1 MYPDGLP
8 LMSQHLEKILAHAE
22 RQLTSEGSR
31 RLRERLD
38 LYKKFLK
45 IEEHRLRLKHYS
57 GAGGLE
63 IVRDRAALLDIVLR
77 HLFEGALEGST
88 YEDKAPP
95 VALLAIGGYGRGELS
110 PYSDVDILFLH
121 DSSRISAEAAEVI
134 EQVLYMLWD
143 VGFKVGHS
151 TRSIDEA
158 IKLAN
163 ADVLTKTSLLES
175 RFLAGDHRRH
185 SKFRREFF
193 ERCVR
198 GQVDSYLKWRLENQD
213 ERHRKYGGSVFMQ
226 EPNVKNACGGL
237 RDYHNLQ
244 WICYFRDGM
253 MSTAKLVERKFIS
266 ESDRRAIDRAYD
278 FLLRVRTELHYLSKR
293 PSDLLTLFYQGQIA
307 NSFHYPQKNVL
318 RRSESFMRDYYQ
330 HARTIYL
337 TAKRVTEGFLLPDL
351 SEKEQKP
358 VFGFLAKRKLKT
370 EQFDGF
376 YSHGRLIYAEN
387 PEVFHEDPFRLIRVF
402 LYAQQRELELS
413 SELQQLIRRRTR
425 LVNRTFQYARAARE
439 TFQAILS
446 RKGQVGHI
454 LRMMHEV
461 DFLGKYLPEFGEL
474 TCLVQ
479 HEFFHRY
486 TADEHT
492 LVCIEKLDSLIDT
505 EDPKLAPYKSLFL
518 KVEDPYVLYLAL
530 LLHDTG
536 KASGARHHAEAS
548 ALSAQKVAARL
559 QLAPERRR
567 KRIFLFNHHITL
579 SELVNGQ
586 NLEDSATIADFA
598 EVVRNPENL
607 DGLMLLT
614 LADGQGTG
622 GQNWSDWKETLVW
635 QLYHATSSYLHDERE
650 FFAERRIARE
660 DLQQAVAKK
669 MAKDSAEEI
678 EVHFNSMPDRYF
690 QSHNVNEIV
699 GHLRLFRS
707 FVESRVRN
715 PSLALSAAVK
725 WHSKPDQGHSEFWI
739 CTWDRAALMA
749 KIAGS
754 FATASINIL
763 SADVYTRVDNLML
776 AIFRVCDTSFR
787 PVSDERDLQQV
798 ESVLQESLEKIDYDF
813 APLLEKARKRTA
825 FHLPIG
831 LELPTKLV
839 ISNEIHSGYTVI
851 DLQTADRL
859 GLLYDLLIC
868 LSGAKV
874 NIASSRIAT
883 EKGAA
888 FDSFYV
894 TDLEARKI
902 TDEATLRHLQK
913 SLLAAATGGEYGRKQ
928 APPVSR

>member
-1 MYPDGLP
+1 
-8 LMSQHLEKILAHAE
+8 
-22 RQLTSEGSR
+22 
-31 RLRERLD
+31 
-38 LYKKFLK
+38 
-45 IEEHRLRLKHYS
+45 
-57 GAGGLE
+57 
-63 IVRDRAALLDIVLR
+63 
-77 HLFEGALEGST
+77 
-88 YEDKAPP
+88 
-95 VALLAIGGYGRGELS
+95 
-110 PYSDVDILFLH
+110 
-121 DSSRISAEAAEVI
+121 
-134 EQVLYMLWD
+134 MLWD

-163 ADVLTKTSLLES
+163 SDVLTKTSLLES

-198 GQVDSYLKWRLENQD
+198 GQVDHYLKWRLENQD

-226 EPNVKNACGGL
+226 EPNIKNGCGGL
-237 RDYHNLQ
+237 RDYHNMQ
-244 WICYFRDGM
+244 WICYFRDGV
-253 MSTAKLVERKFIS
+253 MSTAKLVERKYIS
-266 ESDRRAIDRAYD
+266 ESERRAIDRAYD
-278 FLLRVRTELHYLSKR
+278 FLQRVRTEFHYLSKR
-293 PSDLLTLFYQGQIA
+293 PSDLMTLFYQGQIA

-337 TAKRVTEGFLLPDL
+337 TAKRVTEGFLLPDIR
-351 SEKEQKP
+351 EKEQKP

-376 YSHGRLIYAEN
+376 YSHGRLIYSEN

-413 SELQQLIRRRTR
+413 PELQQLIRRRTR

-461 DFLGKYLPEFGEL
+461 DFLGKYIPEFGEL

-492 LVCIEKLDSLIDT
+492 LVCIEKLDLVIDT
-505 EDPKLAPYKSLFL
+505 EDPKLSPYKSLFL
-518 KVEDPYVLYLAL
+518 QLEDPYVLYLAL

-548 ALSAQKVAARL
+548 ALNAQKVAARL
-559 QLAPERRR
+559 QLSPERRR
-567 KRIFLFNHHITL
+567 RLILLVDHHMTL
-579 SELVNGQ
+579 SEIAQ
-586 NLEDSATIADFA
+586 RRNLEDSATIADFA

-607 DGLMLLT
+607 DALMLLT

-635 QLYHATSSYLHDERE
+635 HLYHATSSYLHDERE
-650 FFAERRIARE
+650 FFAERKIARE

-690 QSHNVNEIV
+690 QSHNINEIV

-707 FVESRVRN
+707 FVELRSRN
-715 PSLALSAAVK
+715 PKLALSAAVK

-813 APLLEKARKRTA
+813 TPLLEKARKRTA

-831 LELPTKLV
+831 LELPTKLM
-839 ISNEIHSGYTVI
+839 ISNEINSGYTVI

-859 GLLYDLLIC
+859 GLLYDVLVC
-868 LSGAKV
+868 LSRAKV
-874 NIASSRIAT
+874 NIALSRIAT

-894 TDLEARKI
+894 TDLEGRKI
-902 TDEATLRHLQK
+902 TEEAVLRRLQT
-913 SLLAAATGGEYGRKQ
+913 SLLASATGGEYGKK
-928 APPVSR
+928 

>member
-1 MYPDGLP
+1 
-8 LMSQHLEKILAHAE
+8 MSQHLEKILAHAE

-77 HLFEGALEGST
+77 HLFDGAMEGSA
-88 YEDKAPP
+88 YEDKTPP

-121 DSSRISAEAAEVI
+121 DSPRISAEAADVI

-143 VGFKVGHS
+143 IGFKVGHS

-163 ADVLTKTSLLES
+163 SDVVTKTSLLES

-198 GQVDSYLKWRLENQD
+198 GQVDNYLKWRVENQD

-226 EPNVKNACGGL
+226 EPNIKNGCGGL
-237 RDYHNLQ
+237 RDYHNMQ
-244 WICYFRDGM
+244 WICYFRDGV
-253 MSTAKLVERKFIS
+253 MSTAKLVERKYIT

-330 HARTIYL
+330 HGRTIYL
-337 TAKRVTEGFLLPDL
+337 TAKRFTEGFLLPDI

-387 PEVFHEDPFRLIRVF
+387 PEIFHEDPFRLIRVF

-446 RKGQVGHI
+446 RKGQVGRI

-461 DFLGKYLPEFGEL
+461 DLLGKYLPEFGEL

-492 LVCIEKLDSLIDT
+492 LVCIEKLDLLIDT

-518 KVEDPYVLYLAL
+518 KLEDPYVLYLAV

-559 QLAPERRR
+559 QLVPERRR
-567 KRIFLFNHHITL
+567 KLILLVDHHMTL
-579 SELVNGQ
+579 SEIAQ
-586 NLEDSATIADFA
+586 RRNLEDSTTIADFA

-660 DLQQAVAKK
+660 DLQLAVAKK

-690 QSHNVNEIV
+690 QSHHVNEII

-707 FVESRVRN
+707 FVEMRSRN
-715 PSLALSAAVK
+715 PKLALSAAVK

-787 PVSDERDLQQV
+787 PVSDERDIQQV
-798 ESVLQESLEKIDYDF
+798 ESVLQESLQKIDYDF
-813 APLLEKARKRTA
+813 APLMEKARKRTA

-831 LELPTKLV
+831 MELPTKLV
-839 ISNEIHSGYTVI
+839 VSNEIHSGYTVI

-868 LSGAKV
+868 LSRAEV

-894 TDLEARKI
+894 TDLDGRKI
-902 TDEATLRHLQK
+902 TDEATLRHLQT
-913 SLLAAATGGEYGRKQ
+913 SLLAAATGGEYGKK
-928 APPVSR
+928 

>member
-1 MYPDGLP
+1 
-8 LMSQHLEKILAHAE
+8 MSQHLEKILAHAE

-77 HLFEGALEGST
+77 HLFEGALDGSD
-88 YEDKAPP
+88 YADKTPP

-175 RFLAGDHRRH
+175 RFLAGDHRMH

-198 GQVDSYLKWRLENQD
+198 GQVDHYLRWRLENQD

-226 EPNVKNACGGL
+226 EPNIKNGCGGL
-237 RDYHNLQ
+237 RDYHNMQ
-244 WICYFRDGM
+244 WICYFRDGV
-253 MSTAKLVERKFIS
+253 MSTAKLVERKYIS

-293 PSDLLTLFYQGQIA
+293 PSDLLTLFFQGQIA

-330 HARTIYL
+330 HGRTIYL
-337 TAKRVTEGFLLPDL
+337 TAKRVTEGFLLPDI

-387 PEVFHEDPFRLIRVF
+387 PEIFHEDPFRLIRVF

-461 DFLGKYLPEFGEL
+461 DFLGKYMPEFGEL

-518 KVEDPYVLYLAL
+518 KLEDPYVLYLAL

-567 KRIFLFNHHITL
+567 KLILLVDHHMTL
-579 SELVNGQ
+579 SEIAQ
-586 NLEDSATIADFA
+586 RRNLEDSATIADFA

-635 QLYHATSSYLHDERE
+635 HLYHATSSYLHDERE
-650 FFAERRIARE
+650 FFADRRIARE
-660 DLQQAVAKK
+660 DLQQAVSKK

-678 EVHFNSMPDRYF
+678 EVHFSSMPDRYF

-707 FVESRVRN
+707 FVELRLRN
-715 PSLALSAAVK
+715 PKLALSAAVK
-725 WHSKPDQGHSEFWI
+725 WQSKPDQGHSEFWI

-813 APLLEKARKRTA
+813 SPLMEKARKRTA

-868 LSGAKV
+868 LSRAKV

-894 TDLEARKI
+894 NDLEGRKI
-902 TDEATLRHLQK
+902 TDEGMLRHLQN
-913 SLLAAATGGEYGRKQ
+913 SLLAAATGGQYGKK
-928 APPVSR
+928 

>member
-1 MYPDGLP
+1 
-8 LMSQHLEKILAHAE
+8 MSQHLEKILAHAE

-63 IVRDRAALLDIVLR
+63 IVRDRAALLDVVLR
-77 HLFEGALEGST
+77 HLFEGAVEGSA
-88 YEDKAPP
+88 YADKTPP

-121 DSSRISAEAAEVI
+121 DAARISSEATEVV

-163 ADVLTKTSLLES
+163 SDVLTKTSLLES
-175 RFLAGDHRRH
+175 RFLAGDHRRQ

-198 GQVDSYLKWRLENQD
+198 GQVDHYLKWRLENQD

-226 EPNVKNACGGL
+226 EPNVKNGCGGL
-237 RDYHNLQ
+237 RDYHNMQ
-244 WICYFRDGM
+244 WICYFRDGV
-253 MSTAKLVERKFIS
+253 MSTAKLVERKYIS

-278 FLLRVRTELHYLSKR
+278 FLERVRTELHYQSKR
-293 PSDLLTLFYQGQIA
+293 PSDLLTLFLQGQIA

-351 SEKEQKP
+351 SNKERKP

-376 YSHGRLIYAEN
+376 YSHGRLMYFEN
-387 PEVFHEDPFRLIRVF
+387 REVFHEDPFRLIRVF

-425 LVNRTFQYARAARE
+425 LVNRTFQYARSARE

-461 DFLGKYLPEFGEL
+461 DFLGKYMPEFGEL

-505 EDPKLAPYKSLFL
+505 EDSKLAPYKSLFL
-518 KVEDPYVLYLAL
+518 KLEDPYVLYLAL

-536 KASGARHHAEAS
+536 KASGARHHSEAS
-548 ALSAQKVAARL
+548 ALNAQKVAARL
-559 QLAPERRR
+559 QLSPERRR
-567 KRIFLFNHHITL
+567 KLILLVDHHMTL
-579 SELVNGQ
+579 SEIAQ
-586 NLEDSATIADFA
+586 RRNLEDSATIADFA

-607 DGLMLLT
+607 DALMLLT

-635 QLYHATSSYLHDERE
+635 HLYHATSSYLHDERE
-650 FFAERRIARE
+650 FFAERLIARE

-669 MAKDSAEEI
+669 MAKDSGEEI

-690 QSHNVNEIV
+690 QSHNINEIV

-715 PSLALSAAVK
+715 PKMALSAAVK
-725 WHSKPDQGHSEFWI
+725 WNSKPDQGHSEFWI

-798 ESVLQESLEKIDYDF
+798 ESVLQASLEKIDYDF
-813 APLLEKARKRTA
+813 TPLMEKARKRTA

-831 LELPTKLV
+831 MDLPTKLV

-859 GLLYDLLIC
+859 GLLYDVLIC
-868 LSGAKV
+868 LSRAKV
-874 NIASSRIAT
+874 NIALSRIAT

-894 TDLEARKI
+894 TDLEGRKI
-902 TDEATLRHLQK
+902 TDEAMLRRLQI
-913 SLLAAATGGEYGRKQ
+913 SLLAAATGGEYGKK
-928 APPVSR
+928 

>member
-1 MYPDGLP
+1 
-8 LMSQHLEKILAHAE
+8 MSQHLEKILAHAE

-63 IVRDRAALLDIVLR
+63 IVRDRAALLDVVLR
-77 HLFEGALEGST
+77 HLFEGAVEGSV
-88 YEDKAPP
+88 YADKTPP

-121 DSSRISAEAAEVI
+121 DSARISAEATEVI

-163 ADVLTKTSLLES
+163 SDVLTKTSLLES
-175 RFLAGDHRRH
+175 RFLAGDHRRQ

-198 GQVDSYLKWRLENQD
+198 GQVDHYLKWRLENQD
-213 ERHRKYGGSVFMQ
+213 DRHRKYGGSVFMQ
-226 EPNVKNACGGL
+226 EPNVKNGCGGL
-237 RDYHNLQ
+237 RDYHNMQ
-244 WICYFRDGM
+244 WICYFRDGV
-253 MSTAKLVERKFIS
+253 MSTAKLVERKYIS

-278 FLLRVRTELHYLSKR
+278 FLQRVRTELHYLSKR
-293 PSDLLTLFYQGQIA
+293 PSDLLTLFYQGQTA

-337 TAKRVTEGFLLPDL
+337 TAKRVTEGFLLPDIG
-351 SEKEQKP
+351 EKDQKP

-376 YSHGRLIYAEN
+376 YSHGRLIYFEDR
-387 PEVFHEDPFRLIRVF
+387 EVFHEDPFRLIRVF

-461 DFLGKYLPEFGEL
+461 DFLGKYMPEFGEL

-492 LVCIEKLDSLIDT
+492 LVCIEKLDLLIDT

-518 KVEDPYVLYLAL
+518 KLEDPYVLYLAL

-536 KASGARHHAEAS
+536 KSSGARHHAEAS
-548 ALSAQKVAARL
+548 ALNAQKVAARL
-559 QLAPERRR
+559 QLSPERRR
-567 KRIFLFNHHITL
+567 KLILLVDHHMTL
-579 SELVNGQ
+579 SEIAQ
-586 NLEDSATIADFA
+586 RRNLEDSATIADFA

-607 DGLMLLT
+607 DALMLLT

-635 QLYHATSSYLHDERE
+635 HLYHAASSYLHDERE

-669 MAKDSAEEI
+669 MAKDSGEEI

-690 QSHNVNEIV
+690 QSHHINEIV

-715 PSLALSAAVK
+715 PQMALSAAVK

-787 PVSDERDLQQV
+787 PVTDERDQQQV

-813 APLLEKARKRTA
+813 GPLMEKARKRTA

-831 LELPTKLV
+831 LDLPTKLV

-859 GLLYDLLIC
+859 GLLYDVLIC
-868 LSGAKV
+868 LSRAKV
-874 NIASSRIAT
+874 NIALSRIAT

-894 TDLEARKI
+894 TDLEGRKI
-902 TDEATLRHLQK
+902 TDEAILRRLQR
-913 SLLAAATGGEYGRKQ
+913 SLLAAATGGEYGKK
-928 APPVSR
+928 

>member
-1 MYPDGLP
+1 
-8 LMSQHLEKILAHAE
+8 
-22 RQLTSEGSR
+22 
-31 RLRERLD
+31 
-38 LYKKFLK
+38 
-45 IEEHRLRLKHYS
+45 
-57 GAGGLE
+57 
-63 IVRDRAALLDIVLR
+63 
-77 HLFEGALEGST
+77 
-88 YEDKAPP
+88 
-95 VALLAIGGYGRGELS
+95 
-110 PYSDVDILFLH
+110 
-121 DSSRISAEAAEVI
+121 
-134 EQVLYMLWD
+134 
-143 VGFKVGHS
+143 
-151 TRSIDEA
+151 
-158 IKLAN
+158 
-163 ADVLTKTSLLES
+163 
-175 RFLAGDHRRH
+175 
-185 SKFRREFF
+185 
-193 ERCVR
+193 
-198 GQVDSYLKWRLENQD
+198 
-213 ERHRKYGGSVFMQ
+213 
-226 EPNVKNACGGL
+226 
-237 RDYHNLQ
+237 
-244 WICYFRDGM
+244 
-253 MSTAKLVERKFIS
+253 
-266 ESDRRAIDRAYD
+266 
-278 FLLRVRTELHYLSKR
+278 
-293 PSDLLTLFYQGQIA
+293 
-307 NSFHYPQKNVL
+307 
-318 RRSESFMRDYYQ
+318 
-330 HARTIYL
+330 L
-337 TAKRVTEGFLLPDL
+337 TAKRVTEGFLLPDIGDR
-351 SEKEQKP
+351 EQKP

-376 YSHGRLIYAEN
+376 YSHGRLIYFEN
-387 PEVFHEDPFRLIRVF
+387 QEVFHADPFRLIRVF

-446 RKGQVGHI
+446 RQGQVGHI

-518 KVEDPYVLYLAL
+518 KLEDPYVLYLAL

-548 ALSAQKVAARL
+548 ALNAQKVAARL
-559 QLAPERRR
+559 QLSPERRR
-567 KRIFLFNHHITL
+567 KLILLVDHHMTL
-579 SELVNGQ
+579 SEIAQ
-586 NLEDSATIADFA
+586 RRNLEDSATIADFA
-598 EVVRNPENL
+598 EIVRNPENL
-607 DGLMLLT
+607 DALMLLT

-635 QLYHATSSYLHDERE
+635 HLYHATSSYLHDERE
-650 FFAERRIARE
+650 FFAERQIARE

-669 MAKDSAEEI
+669 MAKDTWEEI

-690 QSHNVNEIV
+690 QSHNINEIV
-699 GHLRLFRS
+699 GHIRLFRS

-715 PSLALSAAVK
+715 PKMALSAAVK

-739 CTWDRAALMA
+739 CTWDRTALMA
-749 KIAGS
+749 KISGS

-763 SADVYTRVDNLML
+763 SADVYTRADNLML

-813 APLLEKARKRTA
+813 TPLLEKARKRTA

-831 LELPTKLV
+831 MDLPTKLV

-859 GLLYDLLIC
+859 GLLYDVLIC
-868 LSGAKV
+868 LSRAKV
-874 NIASSRIAT
+874 NITSSRIAT

-902 TDEATLRHLQK
+902 TDEATLRLLK
-913 SLLAAATGGEYGRKQ
+913 TSLLAAATGGEYGKK
-928 APPVSR
+928 

>member
-1 MYPDGLP
+1 
-8 LMSQHLEKILAHAE
+8 
-22 RQLTSEGSR
+22 
-31 RLRERLD
+31 
-38 LYKKFLK
+38 
-45 IEEHRLRLKHYS
+45 
-57 GAGGLE
+57 
-63 IVRDRAALLDIVLR
+63 
-77 HLFEGALEGST
+77 
-88 YEDKAPP
+88 
-95 VALLAIGGYGRGELS
+95 
-110 PYSDVDILFLH
+110 VDH
-121 DSSRISAEAAEVI
+121 
-134 EQVLYMLWD
+134 
-143 VGFKVGHS
+143 
-151 TRSIDEA
+151 
-158 IKLAN
+158 
-163 ADVLTKTSLLES
+163 
-175 RFLAGDHRRH
+175 
-185 SKFRREFF
+185 
-193 ERCVR
+193 
-198 GQVDSYLKWRLENQD
+198 YLKWRLENQD

-226 EPNVKNACGGL
+226 EPNIKNGCGGL
-237 RDYHNLQ
+237 RDYHNMQ
-244 WICYFRDGM
+244 WICYFRDGV
-253 MSTAKLVERKFIS
+253 MSTAKLVERKYIS

-278 FLLRVRTELHYLSKR
+278 FMQRVRTEFHYLSKR
-293 PSDLLTLFYQGQIA
+293 PSDLMTLFYQGQIA

-337 TAKRVTEGFLLPDL
+337 TAKRVTEGFLLPDIR
-351 SEKEQKP
+351 EKEQKP

-376 YSHGRLIYAEN
+376 YSHGRLIYSEN

-413 SELQQLIRRRTR
+413 PELQQLIRRRTR

-461 DFLGKYLPEFGEL
+461 DFLGKYIPEFGEL

-492 LVCIEKLDSLIDT
+492 LVCIEKLDLVIDT
-505 EDPKLAPYKSLFL
+505 EDPKLSPYKSLFL
-518 KVEDPYVLYLAL
+518 QLEDPYVLYLAL

-548 ALSAQKVAARL
+548 ALNAQKVAARL
-559 QLAPERRR
+559 QLSPERRR
-567 KRIFLFNHHITL
+567 RLILLVDHHMTL
-579 SELVNGQ
+579 SEIAQ
-586 NLEDSATIADFA
+586 RRNLEDSATIADFA

-607 DGLMLLT
+607 DALMLLT

-635 QLYHATSSYLHDERE
+635 HLYHATSSYLHDERE

-690 QSHNVNEIV
+690 QSHNINEIV

-707 FVESRVRN
+707 FVELRSRN
-715 PSLALSAAVK
+715 PKMALSAAVK

-813 APLLEKARKRTA
+813 TPLLEKARKRTA

-831 LELPTKLV
+831 LELPTKLM
-839 ISNEIHSGYTVI
+839 ISNEINSGYTVI

-859 GLLYDLLIC
+859 GLLYDVLVC
-868 LSGAKV
+868 LSRAKV
-874 NIASSRIAT
+874 NIALSRIAT

-894 TDLEARKI
+894 TDLEGRKI
-902 TDEATLRHLQK
+902 TEEAVLRRLQT
-913 SLLAAATGGEYGRKQ
+913 SLLASATGGEYGKK
-928 APPVSR
+928 

>member
-1 MYPDGLP
+1 
-8 LMSQHLEKILAHAE
+8 MSQHLEKILAHAE

-63 IVRDRAALLDIVLR
+63 IVRDRADLLDVLLR
-77 HLFEGALEGST
+77 HLFEGALEGSSFAERT
-88 YEDKAPP
+88 PP
-95 VALLAIGGYGRGELS
+95 VALLAIGGYGRGELN

-121 DSSRISAEAAEVI
+121 DSVRVAAETEEVI

-151 TRSIDEA
+151 TRSIDGA

-163 ADVLTKTSLLES
+163 SDVPTKTSLLES
-175 RFLAGDHRRH
+175 RFLAGNQRLH
-185 SKFRREFF
+185 SKFRRDFF

-198 GQVDSYLKWRLENQD
+198 GQVESYLKWRLENQD

-226 EPNVKNACGGL
+226 EPNVKNGCGGL

-244 WICYFRDGM
+244 WICYFRDGV
-253 MSTAKLVERKFIS
+253 MSTAKLVERKYIN

-293 PSDLLTLFYQGQIA
+293 PSDLVTLFFQGQIA
-307 NSFHYPQKNVL
+307 SSLNYPQKNFL

-330 HARTIYL
+330 NARTIYL
-337 TAKRVTEGFLLPDL
+337 TTKSVTQRFLLPAIT
-351 SEKEQKP
+351 EHEEKP

-370 EQFDGF
+370 EHFDGF
-376 YSHGRLIYAEN
+376 YSHGRLIYYEN
-387 PEVFHEDPFRLIRVF
+387 RDIFHEDPFRLMRVF
-402 LYAQQRELELS
+402 LYAQQREMELS
-413 SELQQLIRRRTR
+413 PELQQLIRRRTR

-439 TFQAILS
+439 TFAAILS

-461 DFLGKYLPEFGEL
+461 DFLGRYLPEFGAL

-479 HEFFHRY
+479 HEFLHRY

-518 KVEDPYVLYLAL
+518 KVADPYVLYLAL

-548 ALSAQKVAARL
+548 ALNAQKVAARL
-559 QLAPERRR
+559 QLSPEQRRVL
-567 KRIFLFNHHITL
+567 ILLVDHHLTL
-579 SELVNGQ
+579 SEIAQ
-586 NLEDSATIADFA
+586 RRNLEDPATIGDFSQI
-598 EVVRNPENL
+598 VRNPENL
-607 DGLMLLT
+607 DALMLLT
-614 LADGQGTG
+614 LADGQGAG
-622 GQNWSDWKETLVW
+622 GLNWSDWKETLVW
-635 QLYHATSSYLHDERE
+635 HLHHATSSYLHDQRE
-650 FFAERRIARE
+650 FFAERRIERE
-660 DLQQAVAKK
+660 DLQQSVAKR
-669 MAKDSAEEI
+669 MAKDFGEEI
-678 EVHFNSMPDRYF
+678 EVHFLSMPDRYF
-690 QSHNVNEIV
+690 QRHNVNEIA
-699 GHLRLFRS
+699 GHIRLFRS
-707 FVESRVRN
+707 FVESRSGN
-715 PSLALSAAVK
+715 PGMALSAMVK
-725 WHSKPDQGHSEFWI
+725 WHSKPDQGHSECWI

-763 SADVYTRVDNLML
+763 SADAYTRVDNLML
-776 AIFRVCDTSFR
+776 GIFRVCDTSFR
-787 PVSDERDLQQV
+787 PVNDERDLQQV
-798 ESVLQESLEKIDYDF
+798 ESVLQASLEQIDFDF
-813 APLLEKARKRTA
+813 APLLEQARKRTA
-825 FHLPIG
+825 FHLPLG
-831 LELPTKLV
+831 MEFPTKLV
-839 ISNEIHSGYTVI
+839 ISNEIHANYTVI
-851 DLQTADRL
+851 DLQSADRL
-859 GLLYDLLIC
+859 GLLYDVLCC
-868 LSGAKV
+868 LSRAGV
-874 NIASSRIAT
+874 NLALSRIAT

-894 TDLEARKI
+894 TNSEGRKI
-902 TDEATLRHLQK
+902 TDETTLSQLQN
-913 SLLAAATGGEYGRKQ
+913 SLLEAATGGEYRKK
-928 APPVSR
+928 

>member
-1 MYPDGLP
+1 
-8 LMSQHLEKILAHAE
+8 
-22 RQLTSEGSR
+22 
-31 RLRERLD
+31 
-38 LYKKFLK
+38 
-45 IEEHRLRLKHYS
+45 
-57 GAGGLE
+57 
-63 IVRDRAALLDIVLR
+63 
-77 HLFEGALEGST
+77 
-88 YEDKAPP
+88 
-95 VALLAIGGYGRGELS
+95 
-110 PYSDVDILFLH
+110 
-121 DSSRISAEAAEVI
+121 
-134 EQVLYMLWD
+134 
-143 VGFKVGHS
+143 
-151 TRSIDEA
+151 
-158 IKLAN
+158 
-163 ADVLTKTSLLES
+163 
-175 RFLAGDHRRH
+175 
-185 SKFRREFF
+185 
-193 ERCVR
+193 
-198 GQVDSYLKWRLENQD
+198 
-213 ERHRKYGGSVFMQ
+213 MQ
-226 EPNVKNACGGL
+226 EPNIKNGCGGL
-237 RDYHNLQ
+237 RDYHNMQ
-244 WICYFRDGM
+244 WICYFRDGV
-253 MSTAKLVERKFIS
+253 MSTAKLVERKYIS

-330 HARTIYL
+330 HGRTIYL
-337 TAKRVTEGFLLPDL
+337 TAKRVTEGFLLPDI

-387 PEVFHEDPFRLIRVF
+387 PEIFHEDPFRLIRVF

-461 DFLGKYLPEFGEL
+461 DFLGKYMPEFGEL

-505 EDPKLAPYKSLFL
+505 EDSKLAPYKSLFL
-518 KVEDPYVLYLAL
+518 KLEDPYVLYLAL

-567 KRIFLFNHHITL
+567 KLILLVDHHMTL
-579 SELVNGQ
+579 SEIAQ
-586 NLEDSATIADFA
+586 RRNLEDSATIADFA

-635 QLYHATSSYLHDERE
+635 HLYHATSSYLHDERE

-660 DLQQAVAKK
+660 DLQQAVSKK

-678 EVHFNSMPDRYF
+678 EVHFSSMPDRYF
-690 QSHNVNEIV
+690 QSHNVNEII

-707 FVESRVRN
+707 FVELRLRN
-715 PSLALSAAVK
+715 PKLALSAAVK
-725 WHSKPDQGHSEFWI
+725 WQSKPDQGHSEFWI

-813 APLLEKARKRTA
+813 SPLMEKARKRTA

-868 LSGAKV
+868 LSRAKV

-894 TDLEARKI
+894 TDLEGRKI
-902 TDEATLRHLQK
+902 TDEGMLRHLQM
-913 SLLAAATGGEYGRKQ
+913 SLLAAATGGQYGRK
-928 APPVSR
+928 

>member
-1 MYPDGLP
+1 
-8 LMSQHLEKILAHAE
+8 MSQHLEKILAHAE

-63 IVRDRAALLDIVLR
+63 IVRDRAALLDVVLR
-77 HLFEGALEGST
+77 HLFEGAVDGSA
-88 YEDKAPP
+88 YSDKTPP

-121 DSSRISAEAAEVI
+121 DSARVAGDATEVI

-163 ADVLTKTSLLES
+163 SDVLTKTSLLES
-175 RFLAGDHRRH
+175 RFLAGDHRRQ

-198 GQVDSYLKWRLENQD
+198 GQVDHYLKWRLENQHD
-213 ERHRKYGGSVFMQ
+213 RHRKYGGSVFMQ
-226 EPNVKNACGGL
+226 EPNVKNGCGGL
-237 RDYHNLQ
+237 RDYHNMQ
-244 WICYFRDGM
+244 WICYFRDGV
-253 MSTAKLVERKFIS
+253 MSTAKLVERKYIS

-278 FLLRVRTELHYLSKR
+278 FLQRVRTELHYLSKR
-293 PSDLLTLFYQGQIA
+293 PSDLLTLFLQGQIA

-337 TAKRVTEGFLLPDL
+337 TAKRVTEGFLLPDI
-351 SEKEQKP
+351 SDREQKP

-376 YSHGRLIYAEN
+376 YSHGRLIYFEN
-387 PEVFHEDPFRLIRVF
+387 REVFHEDPFRLIRVF

-425 LVNRTFQYARAARE
+425 LVNRTFQYARSARE

-461 DFLGKYLPEFGEL
+461 DFLGKYMPEFGEL

-492 LVCIEKLDSLIDT
+492 LVCIEKLDLLIDT
-505 EDPKLAPYKSLFL
+505 EDSKLAPYKSLFL
-518 KVEDPYVLYLAL
+518 KLEDPYVLYLAL

-548 ALSAQKVAARL
+548 ALNAQKVAARL
-559 QLAPERRR
+559 QLSPERRR
-567 KRIFLFNHHITL
+567 KLILLVDHHMTL
-579 SELVNGQ
+579 SEIAQ
-586 NLEDSATIADFA
+586 RRNLEDSATIADFA

-607 DGLMLLT
+607 DALMLLT

-635 QLYHATSSYLHDERE
+635 HLYHATSSYLHDERE
-650 FFAERRIARE
+650 FFAERLIARE
-660 DLQQAVAKK
+660 DLQQTVAKK
-669 MAKDSAEEI
+669 MAKDSGEEI

-690 QSHNVNEIV
+690 QSHNINEIV
-699 GHLRLFRS
+699 GHIRLFRS
-707 FVESRVRN
+707 FVESRARN
-715 PSLALSAAVK
+715 PKMALSAAVK

-798 ESVLQESLEKIDYDF
+798 ESVLQASLEKIDYDF
-813 APLLEKARKRTA
+813 GPLMEKARKRTA

-831 LELPTKLV
+831 LDLPTKLV

-859 GLLYDLLIC
+859 GLLYDVLIC
-868 LSGAKV
+868 LSRAKV
-874 NIASSRIAT
+874 NIALSRIAT

-894 TDLEARKI
+894 TDLEGRKI
-902 TDEATLRHLQK
+902 TDETILRRLQT
-913 SLLAAATGGEYGRKQ
+913 SLLASATGGEYGKK
-928 APPVSR
+928 

>member
-1 MYPDGLP
+1 
-8 LMSQHLEKILAHAE
+8 
-22 RQLTSEGSR
+22 
-31 RLRERLD
+31 
-38 LYKKFLK
+38 
-45 IEEHRLRLKHYS
+45 
-57 GAGGLE
+57 
-63 IVRDRAALLDIVLR
+63 
-77 HLFEGALEGST
+77 
-88 YEDKAPP
+88 
-95 VALLAIGGYGRGELS
+95 
-110 PYSDVDILFLH
+110 
-121 DSSRISAEAAEVI
+121 
-134 EQVLYMLWD
+134 
-143 VGFKVGHS
+143 
-151 TRSIDEA
+151 
-158 IKLAN
+158 
-163 ADVLTKTSLLES
+163 
-175 RFLAGDHRRH
+175 
-185 SKFRREFF
+185 
-193 ERCVR
+193 
-198 GQVDSYLKWRLENQD
+198 LENQD

-226 EPNVKNACGGL
+226 EPNIKNGCGGL
-237 RDYHNLQ
+237 RDYHNMQ
-244 WICYFRDGM
+244 WICYFRDGV
-253 MSTAKLVERKFIS
+253 MSTAKLVERKYIS

-330 HARTIYL
+330 HGRTIYL
-337 TAKRVTEGFLLPDL
+337 TAKRVTEGFLLPDI

-387 PEVFHEDPFRLIRVF
+387 PEIFHEDPFRLIRVF

-446 RKGQVGHI
+446 RKGQVGHV

-461 DFLGKYLPEFGEL
+461 DFLGKYMPEFGEL

-518 KVEDPYVLYLAL
+518 KLEDPYVLYLAL

-567 KRIFLFNHHITL
+567 KLILLVDHHMTL
-579 SELVNGQ
+579 SEIAQ
-586 NLEDSATIADFA
+586 RRNLEDSVTIADFA

-635 QLYHATSSYLHDERE
+635 HLYHATSSYLHDERE

-660 DLQQAVAKK
+660 DLQQAVSKK

-678 EVHFNSMPDRYF
+678 EVHFSSMPDRYF

-707 FVESRVRN
+707 FVELRLRN
-715 PSLALSAAVK
+715 PKLALSAAVK
-725 WHSKPDQGHSEFWI
+725 WQSKPDQGHSEFWI

-813 APLLEKARKRTA
+813 SPLMEKARKRTA

-868 LSGAKV
+868 LSRAKV
-874 NIASSRIAT
+874 NITSSRIAT

-894 TDLEARKI
+894 TDLEGRKI
-902 TDEATLRHLQK
+902 TDEGMLRHLQM
-913 SLLAAATGGEYGRKQ
+913 SLLAAATGGQYGKK
-928 APPVSR
+928 

>member
-1 MYPDGLP
+1 
-8 LMSQHLEKILAHAE
+8 MSQHLEKILAHAE

-77 HLFEGALEGST
+77 HLFEGAVEGSSFA
-88 YEDKAPP
+88 DKTPP

-121 DSSRISAEAAEVI
+121 DSARIPAEATEVI

-163 ADVLTKTSLLES
+163 SDVLTKTSLLES
-175 RFLAGDHRRH
+175 RFLAGDHRGH
-185 SKFRREFF
+185 SKFRREYF

-198 GQVDSYLKWRLENQD
+198 GQVDNYLKWRLENQD

-226 EPNVKNACGGL
+226 EPNIKNGCGGL
-237 RDYHNLQ
+237 RDYHNMQ
-244 WICYFRDGM
+244 WICYFRDGV
-253 MSTAKLVERKFIS
+253 MSTGKLVERKYIS

-278 FLLRVRTELHYLSKR
+278 FLQRVRTEFHYLSKR

-307 NSFHYPQKNVL
+307 NAFHYPQKNVL

-337 TAKRVTEGFLLPDL
+337 TAKRVTEGFLLPNIG
-351 SEKEQKP
+351 EKEKKP

-376 YSHGRLIYAEN
+376 YSHGRLIYSEN

-461 DFLGKYLPEFGEL
+461 DFLGKYMPEFGEL

-492 LVCIEKLDSLIDT
+492 LVCIEKLDLLIDT
-505 EDPKLAPYKSLFL
+505 EDPKLSPYKSLFL
-518 KVEDPYVLYLAL
+518 KLEDPYVLYLAL

-548 ALSAQKVAARL
+548 ALNAQKVAARL
-559 QLAPERRR
+559 QLSPERRR
-567 KRIFLFNHHITL
+567 KLILLVDHHMTL
-579 SELVNGQ
+579 SEIAQ
-586 NLEDSATIADFA
+586 RRNLEDSATIADFA

-635 QLYHATSSYLHDERE
+635 HLYHATSSYLHDERE
-650 FFAERRIARE
+650 FFAERQIARE

-669 MAKDSAEEI
+669 MAKDSGEEI

-690 QSHNVNEIV
+690 QSHNITEIV
-699 GHLRLFRS
+699 GHIRLFRS
-707 FVESRVRN
+707 FVESRLRN
-715 PSLALSAAVK
+715 PKMALSAAMK

-798 ESVLQESLEKIDYDF
+798 ERVLQESLEKIDYDF
-813 APLLEKARKRTA
+813 TPLLEKARKRTA

-859 GLLYDLLIC
+859 GLLYDVLVC
-868 LSGAKV
+868 LSRAKI
-874 NIASSRIAT
+874 NIALSRIAT

-902 TDEATLRHLQK
+902 TDEVTLRRLQS
-913 SLLAAATGGEYGRKQ
+913 SLLAAATGGEYGKK
-928 APPVSR
+928 

>member
-1 MYPDGLP
+1 
-8 LMSQHLEKILAHAE
+8 MSQHLEKILAHAE

-63 IVRDRAALLDIVLR
+63 IVRDRAALLDVVLR
-77 HLFEGALEGST
+77 HLFEGAVEGSA
-88 YEDKAPP
+88 YADKTPP

-121 DSSRISAEAAEVI
+121 DAARISSEATEVI

-163 ADVLTKTSLLES
+163 SDVLTKTSLLES
-175 RFLAGDHRRH
+175 RFLAGDHRRQ

-198 GQVDSYLKWRLENQD
+198 GQVDHYLKWRLENQD

-226 EPNVKNACGGL
+226 EPNVKNGCGGL
-237 RDYHNLQ
+237 RDYHNMQ
-244 WICYFRDGM
+244 WICYFRDGV
-253 MSTAKLVERKFIS
+253 MSTAKLVERKYIS

-278 FLLRVRTELHYLSKR
+278 FLQRVRTELHYQSKR
-293 PSDLLTLFYQGQIA
+293 PSDLLTLFLQGQIA

-351 SEKEQKP
+351 SNKEQKP

-376 YSHGRLIYAEN
+376 YSHGRLMYFEN
-387 PEVFHEDPFRLIRVF
+387 REVFHEDPFRLIRVF

-425 LVNRTFQYARAARE
+425 LVNRTFQYARSARE

-461 DFLGKYLPEFGEL
+461 DFLGKYMPEFGEL

-505 EDPKLAPYKSLFL
+505 EDSKLAPYKSLFL
-518 KVEDPYVLYLAL
+518 KLEDPYVLYLAL

-536 KASGARHHAEAS
+536 KASGARHHSEAS
-548 ALSAQKVAARL
+548 ALNAQKVAARL
-559 QLAPERRR
+559 QLSPERRR
-567 KRIFLFNHHITL
+567 KLILLVDHHMTL
-579 SELVNGQ
+579 SEIAQ
-586 NLEDSATIADFA
+586 RRNLEDSATIADFA

-607 DGLMLLT
+607 DALMLLT

-635 QLYHATSSYLHDERE
+635 HLYHATSSYLHDERE
-650 FFAERRIARE
+650 FFAERLIARE

-669 MAKDSAEEI
+669 MAKDSGEEI

-690 QSHNVNEIV
+690 QSHNINEIV

-715 PSLALSAAVK
+715 PKMALSAAVK
-725 WHSKPDQGHSEFWI
+725 WNSKPDQGHSEFWI

-787 PVSDERDLQQV
+787 SVSDERDLQQV
-798 ESVLQESLEKIDYDF
+798 ESVLQASLEKIDYDF
-813 APLLEKARKRTA
+813 TPLMEKARKRTA

-831 LELPTKLV
+831 MDLPTKLV

-859 GLLYDLLIC
+859 GLLYDVLIC
-868 LSGAKV
+868 LSRAKV
-874 NIASSRIAT
+874 NIALSRIAT

-894 TDLEARKI
+894 TDLEGRKI
-902 TDEATLRHLQK
+902 TDEAMLRRLQI
-913 SLLAAATGGEYGRKQ
+913 SLLAAATGGEYGKK
-928 APPVSR
+928 

>member
-1 MYPDGLP
+1 
-8 LMSQHLEKILAHAE
+8 MSQHLEKILAHAE
-22 RQLTSEGSR
+22 RELTAEGSR

-77 HLFEGALEGST
+77 HLFEGALEGSS
-88 YEDKAPP
+88 YKDKLPP

-121 DSSRISAEAAEVI
+121 DSARISAEAAEVI

-158 IKLAN
+158 IRLAN

-175 RFLAGDHRRH
+175 RFLAGDHRRY

-198 GQVDSYLKWRLENQD
+198 GQVDNYLKWRLENQD

-226 EPNVKNACGGL
+226 EPNVKNGCGGL
-237 RDYHNLQ
+237 RDYHNMQ
-244 WICYFRDGM
+244 WICYFRDGV
-253 MSTAKLVERKFIS
+253 MSTAKLVERKYIS

-293 PSDLLTLFYQGQIA
+293 TSDLLTLFYQGQIA

-337 TAKRVTEGFLLPDL
+337 TAKRVTEGFLLPDI
-351 SEKEQKP
+351 SEKGRKP

-376 YSHGRLIYAEN
+376 YSHGRLIHAEH
-387 PEVFHEDPFRLIRVF
+387 PDIFHEDPFRLIRVF
-402 LYAQQRELELS
+402 LYAQQRELEFS

-461 DFLGKYLPEFGEL
+461 DFLGKYFPEFGEL

-518 KVEDPYVLYLAL
+518 KLEDPFVLYLAL

-548 ALSAQKVAARL
+548 ALNAQKVAARL

-567 KRIFLFNHHITL
+567 RLIFLVDHHMTL
-579 SELVNGQ
+579 SEIAQ
-586 NLEDSATIADFA
+586 RRNLEDSATIADFA
-598 EVVRNPENL
+598 EIVRNPENL

-669 MAKDSAEEI
+669 MSKDAVEEI

-707 FVESRVRN
+707 FVELRLRN
-715 PSLALSAAVK
+715 PELALSAAVK

-763 SADVYTRVDNLML
+763 SADVYTRGDNLML

-787 PVSDERDLQQV
+787 PVSDERDLKQV
-798 ESVLQESLEKIDYDF
+798 ETVLQESLKKIDYDF

-831 LELPTKLV
+831 LELPTRLV
-839 ISNEIHSGYTVI
+839 ISNEIHAGYTVI
-851 DLQTADRL
+851 DIQTADRL

-868 LSGAKV
+868 LSRAKV

-894 TDLEARKI
+894 TDLEGRKI
-902 TDEATLRHLQK
+902 TDEATLRQLQR
-913 SLLAAATGGEYGRKQ
+913 SLIAAATGGEYEKK
-928 APPVSR
+928 

>member
-1 MYPDGLP
+1 
-8 LMSQHLEKILAHAE
+8 MSQHLEKILAHAE
-22 RQLTSEGSR
+22 RELTSEGSR

-63 IVRDRAALLDIVLR
+63 IVRDRAALLDVVLR
-77 HLFEGALEGST
+77 HLFEGAVEGSV
-88 YEDKAPP
+88 YADKTPP

-121 DSSRISAEAAEVI
+121 DSSRISGEATEVI

-163 ADVLTKTSLLES
+163 SDVLTKTSLLES
-175 RFLAGDHRRH
+175 RFLAGDHQRH

-198 GQVDSYLKWRLENQD
+198 GQVDSYLKWRLENQS

-226 EPNVKNACGGL
+226 EPNIKNGCGGL
-237 RDYHNLQ
+237 RDYHNMQ
-244 WICYFRDGM
+244 WICYFRDGV
-253 MSTAKLVERKFIS
+253 MSTAKLVERKYIS

-278 FLLRVRTELHYLSKR
+278 FLQRVRTELHYLGKR
-293 PSDLLTLFYQGQIA
+293 ASDLLTLFYQGQIA
-307 NSFHYPQKNVL
+307 NSFNYSQKNVL

-330 HARTIYL
+330 NARTIYL
-337 TAKRVTEGFLLPDL
+337 TAKRITEGFLLPAI
-351 SEKEQKP
+351 SEKQERP

-376 YSHGRLIYAEN
+376 YSHGRLIYFEN
-387 PEVFHEDPFRLIRVF
+387 REVFHEDPFRLIRVF
-402 LYAQQRELELS
+402 LYAQQREMELS
-413 SELQQLIRRRTR
+413 PELQQLIRRRSR

-446 RKGQVGHI
+446 KKGQVGHI

-461 DFLGKYLPEFGEL
+461 DFLGRYLPEFGEL

-479 HEFFHRY
+479 HEYFHRY

-505 EDPKLAPYKSLFL
+505 EDPKLAPYKTLFL
-518 KVEDPYVLYLAL
+518 KLEDPYVLYLAV

-548 ALSAQKVAARL
+548 ALHAQKVAARL
-559 QLAPERRR
+559 QLSPERRR
-567 KRIFLFNHHITL
+567 KLILLVDHHLTL
-579 SELVNGQ
+579 SEIAQRRNV
-586 NLEDSATIADFA
+586 EDPATIADFA
-598 EVVRNPENL
+598 EIVRSPENL
-607 DGLMLLT
+607 DALMLLT

-635 QLYHATSSYLHDERE
+635 HLHHATASYLHDERE
-650 FFAERRIARE
+650 FFAERRIERE
-660 DLQQAVAKK
+660 ELQQAVARR

-678 EVHFNSMPDRYF
+678 EVHFHSMPDRYF
-690 QSHNVNEIV
+690 QSHNINEII
-699 GHLRLFRS
+699 GHIRLFRS
-707 FVESRVRN
+707 FVELRSRN
-715 PSLALSAAVK
+715 PKMALAAAVK

-754 FATASINIL
+754 FATATINIL
-763 SADVYTRVDNLML
+763 SADAYTRVDNLML
-776 AIFRVCDTSFR
+776 GIFRVCDTSFR

-798 ESVLQESLEKIDYDF
+798 ESVLQASLEKIDFDF
-813 APLLEKARKRTA
+813 IPLLEKARKRTG

-831 LELPTKLV
+831 MELPTKLT
-839 ISNEIHSGYTVI
+839 ISNEIHPNYTVI

-859 GLLYDLLIC
+859 GLLYDVLFC
-868 LSGAKV
+868 LSRAKV
-874 NIASSRIAT
+874 TIALSRIAT

-894 TDLEARKI
+894 TDMEARKI
-902 TDEATLRHLQK
+902 TDETTIRHLQS
-913 SLLAAATGGEYGRKQ
+913 SLLAAATGGEYGKK
-928 APPVSR
+928 

>member
-1 MYPDGLP
+1 
-8 LMSQHLEKILAHAE
+8 MSQHLEKILAHAE

-77 HLFEGALEGST
+77 HLFEGAVEGSA
-88 YEDKAPP
+88 YADKTPP

-121 DSSRISAEAAEVI
+121 DSARVTGEATEVI

-163 ADVLTKTSLLES
+163 SDVLTKTSLLES

-198 GQVDSYLKWRLENQD
+198 GQVDHYLKWRLENQD

-226 EPNVKNACGGL
+226 EPNIKNGCGGL
-237 RDYHNLQ
+237 RDYHNMQ
-244 WICYFRDGM
+244 WICYFRDGV
-253 MSTAKLVERKFIS
+253 MSTAKLVERKYIS

-278 FLLRVRTELHYLSKR
+278 FLQRVRTEFHYLSKR
-293 PSDLLTLFYQGQIA
+293 PSDLMTLFYQGQIA

-337 TAKRVTEGFLLPDL
+337 TAKRVTEGFLLPDIR
-351 SEKEQKP
+351 EKEQKP

-376 YSHGRLIYAEN
+376 YSHGRLIYSEN

-413 SELQQLIRRRTR
+413 PELQQLIRRRTR

-461 DFLGKYLPEFGEL
+461 DFLGKYIPEFGEL

-492 LVCIEKLDSLIDT
+492 LVCIEKLDLVIDT
-505 EDPKLAPYKSLFL
+505 EDPKLSPYKSLFL
-518 KVEDPYVLYLAL
+518 QLEDPYVLYLAL

-548 ALSAQKVAARL
+548 ALNAQKVAARL

-567 KRIFLFNHHITL
+567 RLILLVDHHMTL
-579 SELVNGQ
+579 SEIAQ
-586 NLEDSATIADFA
+586 RRNLEDSATIADFA

-607 DGLMLLT
+607 DALMLLT

-622 GQNWSDWKETLVW
+622 GQNWSDWKETSGLAS
-635 QLYHATSSYLHDERE
+635 LPC
-650 FFAERRIARE
+650 
-660 DLQQAVAKK
+660 
-669 MAKDSAEEI
+669 
-678 EVHFNSMPDRYF
+678 NF
-690 QSHNVNEIV
+690 Q
-699 GHLRLFRS
+699 
-707 FVESRVRN
+707 
-715 PSLALSAAVK
+715 LSA
-725 WHSKPDQGHSEFWI
+725 
-739 CTWDRAALMA
+739 
-749 KIAGS
+749 
-754 FATASINIL
+754 
-763 SADVYTRVDNLML
+763 
-776 AIFRVCDTSFR
+776 
-787 PVSDERDLQQV
+787 
-798 ESVLQESLEKIDYDF
+798 
-813 APLLEKARKRTA
+813 
-825 FHLPIG
+825 
-831 LELPTKLV
+831 
-839 ISNEIHSGYTVI
+839 
-851 DLQTADRL
+851 
-859 GLLYDLLIC
+859 
-868 LSGAKV
+868 
-874 NIASSRIAT
+874 
-883 EKGAA
+883 
-888 FDSFYV
+888 
-894 TDLEARKI
+894 
-902 TDEATLRHLQK
+902 
-913 SLLAAATGGEYGRKQ
+913 
-928 APPVSR
+928 

>member
-1 MYPDGLP
+1 
-8 LMSQHLEKILAHAE
+8 MSQHLEKILAHAE

-77 HLFEGALEGST
+77 HLFEGALDGSDFA
-88 YEDKAPP
+88 DKTPP

-121 DSSRISAEAAEVI
+121 DSSRISSEAAEAI

-175 RFLAGDHRRH
+175 RFLAGDHRGH

-198 GQVDSYLKWRLENQD
+198 GQVDHYLKWRLENQD

-226 EPNVKNACGGL
+226 EPNIKNGCGGL
-237 RDYHNLQ
+237 RDYHNMQ
-244 WICYFRDGM
+244 WICYFRDGV
-253 MSTAKLVERKFIS
+253 MSTAKLVERKYIS

-278 FLLRVRTELHYLSKR
+278 FLQRVRTELHYLSKR
-293 PSDLLTLFYQGQIA
+293 PSDLLTLFYQGQMA
-307 NSFHYPQKNVL
+307 NSFRYPQKNVL

-330 HARTIYL
+330 HGRTIYL
-337 TAKRVTEGFLLPDL
+337 TAKRVTEGFLLPDI

-387 PEVFHEDPFRLIRVF
+387 PEIFHEDPFRLIRVF

-461 DFLGKYLPEFGEL
+461 DFLGKYMPEFGEL

-518 KVEDPYVLYLAL
+518 KLEDPYVLYLAL

-567 KRIFLFNHHITL
+567 KLILLVDHHMTL
-579 SELVNGQ
+579 SEIAQ
-586 NLEDSATIADFA
+586 RRNLEDSATIADFA

-635 QLYHATSSYLHDERE
+635 HLYHATSSYLHDERE

-660 DLQQAVAKK
+660 DLQQAVSKK

-678 EVHFNSMPDRYF
+678 EVHFSSMPDRYF

-707 FVESRVRN
+707 FVELRLRN
-715 PSLALSAAVK
+715 PKLALSAAVK
-725 WHSKPDQGHSEFWI
+725 WQSKPDQGHSEFWI

-813 APLLEKARKRTA
+813 SPLMEKARKRTA

-868 LSGAKV
+868 LSRAKV

-894 TDLEARKI
+894 TDLEGRKI
-902 TDEATLRHLQK
+902 TDEGMLRHLQM
-913 SLLAAATGGEYGRKQ
+913 SLLAAATGGQYGRK
-928 APPVSR
+928 

>member
-1 MYPDGLP
+1 M
-8 LMSQHLEKILAHAE
+8 QHLEKILAHAE
-22 RQLTSEGSR
+22 RELASEGSR

-63 IVRDRAALLDIVLR
+63 IVRDRAALLDVILR
-77 HLFEGALEGST
+77 HLFDGALEGSAFAERT
-88 YEDKAPP
+88 PP
-95 VALLAIGGYGRGELS
+95 LALLAIGGYGRGELN

-121 DSSRISAEAAEVI
+121 DSPRLATVITDVI

-158 IKLAN
+158 IHLAN
-163 ADVLTKTSLLES
+163 SDVLTKTSLLES
-175 RFLAGDHRRH
+175 RFLAGDHRLH
-185 SKFRREFF
+185 SKFRRDFF

-198 GQVDSYLKWRLENQD
+198 GQVKTYLKWRLENQD

-226 EPNVKNACGGL
+226 EPNVKNGCGGL
-237 RDYHNLQ
+237 RDYHSMQ
-244 WICYFRDGM
+244 WICFFRDGV
-253 MSTAKLVERKFIS
+253 MSTSKLVERKYIS
-266 ESDRRAIDRAYD
+266 ESDCRAIDRAYD

-307 NSFHYPQKNVL
+307 NKFNYSQKNVL
-318 RRSESFMRDYYQ
+318 RRSEAFMKDYYQ

-337 TAKRVTEGFLLPDL
+337 TTKRVTEQFLLPAIT
-351 SEKEQKP
+351 EKEEKP
-358 VFGFLAKRKLKT
+358 VFGFLANRKLKT
-370 EQFDGF
+370 EHFDGF
-376 YSHGRLIYAEN
+376 YSHGRLIYCEN
-387 PEVFHEDPFRLIRVF
+387 REIFHSDPFRLMRVF
-402 LYAQQRELELS
+402 LYAQQREMELS
-413 SELQQLIRRRTR
+413 SDLQQLIRRRTR

-446 RKGQVGHI
+446 RKGEVGHI

-505 EDPKLAPYKSLFL
+505 EDPKLAQYRTLFRDL
-518 KVEDPYVLYLAL
+518 EDPYVLYLAL

-536 KASGARHHAEAS
+536 KASTARHHAEAS

-559 QLAPERRR
+559 QLSPERRQ
-567 KRIFLFNHHITL
+567 KLILLVDHHMTL
-579 SELVNGQ
+579 SEIAQ
-586 NLEDSATIADFA
+586 RRNLEDPATIADFA
-598 EVVRNPENL
+598 EIVRSPENL
-607 DGLMLLT
+607 DALMLLT

-635 QLYHATSSYLHDERE
+635 HLYHATSSYLHDKRE
-650 FFAERRIARE
+650 FFAERRIERE
-660 DLQQAVAKK
+660 DLQEAVAKK
-669 MAKDSAEEI
+669 MAKDFDEEI
-678 EVHFNSMPDRYF
+678 EVHFHSMPDRYF
-690 QSHNVNEIV
+690 QSHQINEII
-699 GHLRLFRS
+699 GHIRLFRV
-707 FVESRVRN
+707 FLESRFSD
-715 PSLALSAAVK
+715 PAPGLSAVVK
-725 WHSKPDQGHSEFWI
+725 WHSKPDQGHSECWI

-754 FATASINIL
+754 FAVASINIL
-763 SADVYTRVDNLML
+763 SADAYTRVDNLML
-776 AIFRVCDTSFR
+776 GVFRVCDTSFR
-787 PVSDERDLQQV
+787 LVTDGGDQKLV
-798 ESVLQESLEKIDYDF
+798 ESVLQTSLEKMDYDF
-813 APLLEKARKRTA
+813 GPLLEKARKRTA
-825 FHLPIG
+825 FHLPLG
-831 LELPTKLV
+831 MEFPTKLV
-839 ISNEIHSGYTVI
+839 ISNQIHPSYTVI

-859 GLLYDLLIC
+859 GLLYDVLFQ
-868 LSGAKV
+868 LSRAGV
-874 NIASSRIAT
+874 NIALSRVAT

-894 TDLEARKI
+894 TDLDGRKI
-902 TDEATLRHLQK
+902 TDERFLQSLQD
-913 SLLAAATGGEYGRKQ
+913 SLLAAATGGEYGK
-928 APPVSR
+928 SK

>member
-1 MYPDGLP
+1 
-8 LMSQHLEKILAHAE
+8 MSQHLEKILAHAE

-77 HLFEGALEGST
+77 HLFEGAVEGSA
-88 YEDKAPP
+88 YADKTPP

-121 DSSRISAEAAEVI
+121 DSARVTGEATEVI

-163 ADVLTKTSLLES
+163 SDVLTKTSLLES

-198 GQVDSYLKWRLENQD
+198 GQVDHYLKWRLENQD

-226 EPNVKNACGGL
+226 EPNIKNGCGGL
-237 RDYHNLQ
+237 RDYHNMQ
-244 WICYFRDGM
+244 WICYFRDGV
-253 MSTAKLVERKFIS
+253 MSTAKLVERKYIS

-278 FLLRVRTELHYLSKR
+278 FLQRVRTEFHYLSKR
-293 PSDLLTLFYQGQIA
+293 PSDLMTLFYQGQIA

-337 TAKRVTEGFLLPDL
+337 TAKRVTEGFLLPDIR
-351 SEKEQKP
+351 EKEQKP

-376 YSHGRLIYAEN
+376 YSHGRLIYSEN

-413 SELQQLIRRRTR
+413 PELQQLIRRRTR

-461 DFLGKYLPEFGEL
+461 DFLGKYIPEFGEL

-492 LVCIEKLDSLIDT
+492 LVCIEKLDLVIDT
-505 EDPKLAPYKSLFL
+505 EDPKLSPYKSLFL
-518 KVEDPYVLYLAL
+518 QLEDPYVLYLAL

-548 ALSAQKVAARL
+548 ALNAQKVAARL
-559 QLAPERRR
+559 QLSPERRR
-567 KRIFLFNHHITL
+567 RLILLVDHHMTL
-579 SELVNGQ
+579 SEIAQ
-586 NLEDSATIADFA
+586 RRNLEDSATIADFA

-607 DGLMLLT
+607 DALMLLT

-635 QLYHATSSYLHDERE
+635 HLYHATSSYLHDERE
-650 FFAERRIARE
+650 FFAERKIARE

-690 QSHNVNEIV
+690 QSHNINEIV

-707 FVESRVRN
+707 FVELRSRN
-715 PSLALSAAVK
+715 PKLALSAAVK

-813 APLLEKARKRTA
+813 TPLLEKARKRTA

-831 LELPTKLV
+831 LELPTKLM
-839 ISNEIHSGYTVI
+839 ISNEINSGYTVI

-859 GLLYDLLIC
+859 GLLYDVLVC
-868 LSGAKV
+868 LSRAKV
-874 NIASSRIAT
+874 NIALSRIAT
-883 EKGAA
+883 E
-888 FDSFYV
+888 
-894 TDLEARKI
+894 
-902 TDEATLRHLQK
+902 
-913 SLLAAATGGEYGRKQ
+913 
-928 APPVSR
+928 

>member
-1 MYPDGLP
+1 
-8 LMSQHLEKILAHAE
+8 MSQHLEKILAHAE

-63 IVRDRAALLDIVLR
+63 IVRDRAALLDVVLR
-77 HLFEGALEGST
+77 HLFEGALEGSV
-88 YEDKAPP
+88 YADRAPP

-121 DSSRISAEAAEVI
+121 DSARISAEATEVI

-163 ADVLTKTSLLES
+163 SDVLTKTSLLES
-175 RFLAGDHRRH
+175 RFLAGDHRGH

-198 GQVDSYLKWRLENQD
+198 GQVDNYLKWRLENQD

-244 WICYFRDGM
+244 WICYFRDGV
-253 MSTAKLVERKFIS
+253 MSTSKLVERKYIS

-278 FLLRVRTELHYLSKR
+278 FLQRVRTELHYLSKR

-337 TAKRVTEGFLLPDL
+337 TAKRVTEGFLLPNI
-351 SEKEQKP
+351 SQREQKP

-376 YSHGRLIYAEN
+376 YSHGRLIYFED

-446 RKGQVGHI
+446 KKGQVGHI

-518 KVEDPYVLYLAL
+518 KLEDPYVLYLAL

-548 ALSAQKVAARL
+548 ALHAQKVAARL
-559 QLAPERRR
+559 QLSPERRR
-567 KRIFLFNHHITL
+567 KLILLVDHHMTL
-579 SELVNGQ
+579 SEIAQ
-586 NLEDSATIADFA
+586 RRNLEDSATIADFA

-635 QLYHATSSYLHDERE
+635 HLYHATSSYLHDERE
-650 FFAERRIARE
+650 FFAERQIARE

-690 QSHNVNEIV
+690 QSHHVHEIV
-699 GHLRLFRS
+699 GHIRLFRS
-707 FVESRVRN
+707 FVELRVRN
-715 PSLALSAAVK
+715 PKMALSAAVK

-813 APLLEKARKRTA
+813 TPLLEKARKRTA

-831 LELPTKLV
+831 MDLPTKLV

-859 GLLYDLLIC
+859 GLLYDVLIC
-868 LSGAKV
+868 LSHAKV

-894 TDLEARKI
+894 TDLEGRKI
-902 TDEATLRHLQK
+902 TDEAMLRHLQN
-913 SLLAAATGGEYGRKQ
+913 SLLAAATGGEYGRK
-928 APPVSR
+928 